1 MGNLNSKSGLNS
13 MASAFIYRLRYADR
27 YTLLGLGML
36 ATAILL
42 VLITALSQ
50 HTNTQLQ
57 TALSQPVQTIAPKVR
72 EHAPADM
79 TQKFYALLP
88 EEHQADA
95 ISAQILR
102 SADSLGMVFEHA
114 EFKTVPVQSAALEN
128 TPLESAHLQGNKL
141 IAQHIKLPLTGNY
154 VQVRQFLNALLNAY
168 PSLALTA
175 LDLQRDNAL
184 SDQVQAQIEFTLY
197 LRKDLDKH
205 LHKRLPKEQS

>member
-1 MGNLNSKSGLNS
+1 MGNLNSKSVLNS
-13 MASAFIYRLRYADR
+13 MASAVIYRLRYADR

-57 TALSQPVQTIAPKVR
+57 TALNQPVQKPVSVAR
-72 EHAPADM
+72 EHTPADM

-114 EFKTVPVQSAALEN
+114 EFKTIPVQNA
-128 TPLESAHLQGNKL
+128 PLESAHLQGNKL

-154 VQVRQFLNALLNAY
+154 VQVRQFLNGLLNAY

-197 LRKDLDKH
+197 LRKNFDKY